1 MQVIFAK
8 TKWEAR
14 ELPLP
19 ESLRRAR
26 SQGFT
31 ATEINIQELSE
42 SLPGRSLAEGL
53 NTDEVP
59 EELFTRFTQFGS
71 GNSL

>member
-1 MQVIFAK
+1 MRVIFAK

-19 ESLRRAR
+19 EFLRRAR

-31 ATEINIQELSE
+31 ATEINIPELSE
-42 SLPGRSLAEGL
+42 SPKEIRE
-53 NTDEVP
+53 DVP
-59 EELFTRFTQFGS
+59 LTVES
-71 GNSL
+71 

>member
-1 MQVIFAK
+1 MRVIFAK

-19 ESLRRAR
+19 EFLRRAR

-31 ATEINIQELSE
+31 ATEINIPELSE
-42 SLPGRSLAEGL
+42 SPKEIRE
-53 NTDEVP
+53 DVP
-59 EELFTRFTQFGS
+59 LTVESWQRRLG
-71 GNSL
+71 